1 MKEEAPFNQISDTSL
16 YQSISKKID
25 QKAAA
30 ESLGTI
36 AVAIFWLVMSCI
48 MKKYNKSNDVD
59 RVEKLAKDLNYL
71 VSIPCLVAFIIIF
84 FMFLAV

>member
-1 MKEEAPFNQISDTSL
+1 M
-16 YQSISKKID
+16 
-25 QKAAA
+25 
-30 ESLGTI
+30 GTI

-59 RVEKLAKDLNYL
+59 HVEKLAKDLNYL

-84 FMFLAV
+84 FMFLAVIFVFIFGVYQQENWQFQELPSYVITA